1 MSAMATGDASGPQ
14 GKGSLRH
21 KQVFINGIPGVF
33 FHDRRAVVGG
43 ILLLVMI
50 FAAVMGPQLIPYDPR
65 QPDLQDRFA
74 TPSWS
79 HWMGT
84 DRNGRD
90 LLARVIAGA
99 STSFKVAVGA
109 ALLALVIG
117 APLGAVTSYIGG
129 IVDDITQ
136 RFMDAII
143 AFPARLMAIVLI
155 VLLGPSVVSLWFAIA
170 FSSIPQYARIIRS
183 SVLDQKEREYVEA
196 AHAIGEGRL
205 AILFLYIVPNA
216 FPPMAVQVTLDFAS
230 AVTVEASL
238 SFLGLGLVPPTIS
251 WGGLLNDAQ
260 QWLETAPWLA
270 IFPGTALALTVLGFV
285 LMGDAIRDHLDP
297 RTRRRGARRLA
308 G

>member
-1 MSAMATGDASGPQ
+1 
-14 GKGSLRH
+14 
-21 KQVFINGIPGVF
+21 
-33 FHDRRAVVGG
+33 
-43 ILLLVMI
+43 
-50 FAAVMGPQLIPYDPR
+50 
-65 QPDLQDRFA
+65 
-74 TPSWS
+74 
-79 HWMGT
+79 MGT

-155 VLLGPSVVSLWFAIA
+155 VLLGPSVVSLWVAIA

-183 SVLDQKEREYVEA
+183 SVLDQKKREYVEA

-205 AILFLYIVPNA
+205 AVLFLYIVPNI

-238 SFLGLGLVPPTIS
+238 SFLGLGLVPPIIS

-270 IFPGTALALTVLGFV
+270 IFPGAALALTVLSFV
-285 LMGDAIRDHLDP
+285 LMGDAIRDHMDP
-297 RTRRRGARRLA
+297 RIRKRGQNRLA
-308 G
+308 S

>member
-1 MSAMATGDASGPQ
+1 MVTDIASGPQ
-14 GKGSLRH
+14 LKALPKH
-21 KQVFINGIPGVF
+21 KEVFSSIAAVF
-33 FHDRRAVVGG
+33 LHDRRGIVGVF
-43 ILLLVMI
+43 LLLVMI
-50 FAAVMGPQLIPYDPR
+50 FAAIVGPELIPYDSH
-65 QPDLQDRFA
+65 QPNLKDRFA
-74 TPSWS
+74 APSWS

-90 LLARVIAGA
+90 LLARVVAGA
-99 STSFKVAVGA
+99 STSFSVAFGA

-129 IVDDITQ
+129 IVDDVTQ

-143 AFPARLMAIVLI
+143 AFPARLMAIVLV
-155 VLLGPSVVSLWFAIA
+155 VLLGPSVVSLWVAIA
-170 FSSIPQYARIIRS
+170 FSSIPRYARIIRS

-205 AILFLYIVPNA
+205 AILFLYIVPNVL
-216 FPPMAVQVTLDFAS
+216 PPMAVQMTLDFAS

-270 IFPGTALALTVLGFV
+270 IFPGAALALTVLSFV

-297 RTRRRGARRLA
+297 RTRRRGVRRAA

>member
-1 MSAMATGDASGPQ
+1 M
-14 GKGSLRH
+14 LRNSVA
-21 KQVFINGIPGVF
+21 QIF
-33 FHDRRAVVGG
+33 FHDWRAVVGG
-43 ILLLVMI
+43 TLFLVMI
-50 FAAVMGPQLIPYDPR
+50 LAAVVGPRLIPYDPH
-65 QPDLQDRFA
+65 QPDLKNRFA
-74 TPSWS
+74 APSWA

-90 LLARVIAGA
+90 LMARVVAGA
-99 STSFKVAVGA
+99 SISFKVAFGA
-109 ALLALVIG
+109 AVLALLIG
-117 APLGAVTSYIGG
+117 APLGAFTSYIGG
-129 IVDDITQ
+129 IVDDVTQ

-170 FSSIPQYARIIRS
+170 FSSIPRYARIIRG
-183 SVLDQKEREYVEA
+183 SVLGQKEREYVEA
-196 AHAIGEGRL
+196 AHAIGEGQL
-205 AILFLYIVPNA
+205 AILFLYIVPNVL
-216 FPPMAVQVTLDFAS
+216 PPMAVQVTLDFAS

-238 SFLGLGLVPPTIS
+238 SFLGLGLVAPTIS

-270 IFPGTALALTVLGFV
+270 IFPGAALALTVMSFV

-297 RTRRRGARRLA
+297 RTRRREVRRLA

>member
-1 MSAMATGDASGPQ
+1 MSTVATNVASGAKRKAFP
-14 GKGSLRH
+14 RH
-21 KQVFINGIPGVF
+21 KQMPSNSVAQVL
-33 FHDRRAVVGG
+33 FHDWRAVMGG
-43 ILLLVMI
+43 ILFLVMI
-50 FAAVMGPQLIPYDPR
+50 FAAVVGPQLIPYDPH
-65 QPDLQDRFA
+65 QPDLKNRFA
-74 TPSWS
+74 APSWS

-90 LLARVIAGA
+90 LMARVVAGA
-99 STSFKVAVGA
+99 SISFKVAFGA
-109 ALLALVIG
+109 ALLALLIG
-117 APLGAVTSYIGG
+117 APLGAVTSYVGG
-129 IVDDITQ
+129 IVDDVTQ

-170 FSSIPQYARIIRS
+170 FSSIPRYARIIRG
-183 SVLDQKEREYVEA
+183 SVLGQKEREYVEA
-196 AHAIGEGRL
+196 AHAIGEGQL
-205 AILFLYIVPNA
+205 AILFLYIVPNVL
-216 FPPMAVQVTLDFAS
+216 PPMAVQVTLDFAS

-238 SFLGLGLVPPTIS
+238 SFLGLGLVAPTIS

-270 IFPGTALALTVLGFV
+270 IFPGAALALTVMSFV

-297 RTRRRGARRLA
+297 RTRRRGVRRLA